1 MQKPICNIKLSE
13 LAEQFN
19 LKLEGDGDTLIDGVG
34 TLSDATGT
42 QISFL
47 SNPAYREQ
55 LETTQAAAVIISADD
70 VKNCQVNA
78 LVADDPYVSY
88 AKMAGLFDSRRAT
101 KPGLHSTASIDSS
114 ATLGRDVHI

>member
-78 LVADDPYVSY
+78 LVDD
-88 AKMAGLFDSRRAT
+88 LR
-101 KPGLHSTASIDSS
+101 
-114 ATLGRDVHI
+114 LGGNQRQVVRQQPNLRHEARLLY